1 MVFDEYMH
9 HMKRN
14 YVEQNYA
21 ISENRPKEEHFHLMF
36 YFMRIIIAVII
47 VLINHNFKNCFF
59 FEQLQNL

>member
-21 ISENRPKEEHFHLMF
+21 ISENRAKEEHFHLMF
-36 YFMRIIIAVII
+36 YFMRIIIAVIMYSESA
-47 VLINHNFKNCFF
+47 LMNSFNHNCF
-59 FEQLQNL
+59 NKP